1 MTAPSEIRTR
11 LNALATALRHFH
23 SALLDVAKSEHEFRE
38 GHIDGPF
45 ALYSL
50 VMNHPGFQWLRPLS
64 GLMATLDE
72 VTDSKADLTER
83 NVQDVTQTLNMLM
96 QGDEA
101 QFADFRS
108 GYARASSD
116 AKVAATETR
125 WREALAAA
133 QPGGHKG
140 AGPGSLEA

>member
-38 GHIDGPF
+38 GRIDGPF

-83 NVQDVTQTLNMLM
+83 NVQDVTRTLNMLM

-133 QPGGHKG
+133 QPGGHMG

>member
-96 QGDEA
+96 QGDGA

-116 AKVAATETR
+116 ANVAATETR

>member
-38 GHIDGPF
+38 GRIDGPF

-116 AKVAATETR
+116 AKVMATETR